1 MAEIVEVTF
10 FLTRS
15 YLFGDVQLVQEV
27 QAEAEPD
34 DQAEQLN
41 PILNPNPVNAVNVE
55 GDLGAAHQALL
66 QREGPT
72 GFQPYNKPI
81 LFPLRVS
88 LSIQ

>member
-1 MAEIVEVTF
+1 MTN

-88 LSIQ
+88 LSTQ